1 MLWENPEYKAL
12 DLESARAIIGML
24 GVKMKLDTVK
34 EGDEGGEVY
43 DMCKAFDD
51 YKEEGKREG
60 EMKALKTVVKN
71 LMSSQ
76 KITFEEAVKM
86 LQISRNKQKELWT
99 LM

>member
-43 DMCKAFDD
+43 DI
-51 YKEEGKREG
+51 YSHIGYI
-60 EMKALKTVVKN
+60 
-71 LMSSQ
+71 SQ
-76 KITFEEAVKM
+76 IQCIEI
-86 LQISRNKQKELWT
+86 LI
-99 LM
+99 